1 MDALLGPS
9 TNPSSPLVLRRNYH
23 LNCLVKVSGVVTRRT
38 GVFPQLRLVKYDCV
52 KCGYTMGPFA
62 TNTETEVKPNACPS
76 CQSKG
81 PFSVGGGDVCVACFN
96 IPY

>member
-1 MDALLGPS
+1 M
-9 TNPSSPLVLRRNYH
+9 
-23 LNCLVKVSGVVTRRT
+23 VTRRT

-81 PFSVGGGDVCVACFN
+81 PFSVGGGDVCGMFQHTVLVA
-96 IPY
+96 IIRQIGQ